1 MTTRDDGRGVL
12 LVNFGEPETPEP
24 AAVEAFLERIFFANA
39 DLETH
44 GGVEGARARSRELA
58 RRRAPGLLAD
68 YEKIG
73 GSPLHA
79 QAAVQGRALATELAA
94 RGRKASVECGM
105 QFTEPSIGTA
115 LSTLRDRDVTSLT
128 VLPVY
133 PLCGPS
139 TTVASL
145 RRVEET
151 LAEIGWRPRVA
162 EVSGWH
168 RHPGYVALR
177 AAAIADAAAAAGVR
191 PGDAD
196 VELVFS
202 AHGTP
207 LEYVRAGSRY
217 VEYVE
222 DVCAR
227 VAGELG
233 VSAYTLGYQNHA
245 NRGIEWTAPS
255 IDDAIAELAGRRSTV
270 VVEAV
275 SFVHEQSE
283 TLVELDHDLRAE
295 AEGAGLTFV
304 RVPIPYDDPRLIA
317 VFADLVD
324 ASWRAREVGD
334 VGSCVCRPGADVCL
348 NAAVAAG

>member
-1 MTTRDDGRGVL
+1 MKTHDERRGVL
-12 LVNFGEPETPEP
+12 LVNFGEPETPDP
-24 AAVEAFLERIFFANA
+24 GAVEAFLERIFFANA
-39 DLETH
+39 DLEAH
-44 GGVEGARARSRELA
+44 GGVEGARARSAELA

-79 QAAVQGRALATELAA
+79 QAATQARALATELAS
-94 RGRKASVECGM
+94 RGRPAAVECGM
-105 QFTEPSIGTA
+105 QFTEPSIGAA
-115 LSTLRDRDVTSLT
+115 LSMLRDSGVTSLT

-145 RRVEET
+145 RRVEQT
-151 LAEIGWRPRVA
+151 LYDLDWSPGVA

-168 RHPGYVALR
+168 RHPAYIALR
-177 AAAIADAAAAAGVR
+177 AAAIADTAVEAGVR
-191 PGDAD
+191 PGEDA

-207 LEYVRAGSRY
+207 IEYVRAGSRY

-227 VAGELG
+227 VARELG
-233 VSAYTLGYQNHA
+233 VERYTLGYQNHA

-255 IDDAIAELAGRRSTV
+255 IDDAIADLAGSRSTV
-270 VVEAV
+270 VVDAA

-283 TLVELDHDLRAE
+283 TLVELDHDLREA
-295 AEGAGLTFV
+295 AEGAGLTFI
-304 RVPIPYDDPRLIA
+304 RVPIPHDDPRLIR
-317 VFADLVD
+317 VLADLVD
-324 ASWRAREVGD
+324 ASWKEGEALASGP
-334 VGSCVCRPGADVCL
+334 CVCRPGAEVCL
-348 NAAVAAG
+348 NAGAAG